1 MRRHQK
7 GFMTH
12 IRTVLAVSALL
23 ASATLAQAAAQ
34 LPLMQAARRG
44 DVQTVRT
51 LIKQGSDVNAVE
63 ADGSTALHH
72 AANRGDSAVV
82 EALLAG
88 GARATVATRYGI
100 TPLAL
105 AATSGNVQVIEALI
119 KAGADANGVGAG
131 GETMLMTA
139 ARTGNAAALKALLTA
154 GAKVDARE
162 TRRGQTALMWAAAAG
177 NVDGMKVLIESGA
190 DVKAKSNEVDFKL
203 TSRRGEGQTGGPTGG
218 FSQAAQIQFT
228 PLAFAVRGGSIGAV
242 TLLLDSGASAN
253 EKLPDGLNM
262 VILAIINAHWELAGL
277 LVDRGADVNAA
288 EAGWT
293 ALHQVARSRSLTV
306 GHVPHPTQT
315 GQMSSLDL
323 AKKLLAKG
331 ANVNARMTKDGMKAD
346 GYRTD
351 LNRIGA
357 TAYLLAAK
365 GVDHELMRLLLA
377 AGADPLLTNDHGMRP
392 LMVAAGVALH
402 ATGEDTGT
410 HEDALEAV
418 KMAYE
423 ADKDVNYVDKRG
435 HTAILGAARRG
446 SLTVARFLVE
456 HGADLSVTMKRENFV
471 GQAYG
476 TKGLS
481 WSPLTIALG
490 YGKDGEPLFLG
501 SERHFEVA
509 GYLYNEMKKRG
520 VSFEHEHAESLA
532 FIRAQV
538 GEAPA
543 VASADPAVR

>member
-1 MRRHQK
+1 VRHQPSRL
-7 GFMTH
+7 MH
-12 IRTVLAVSALL
+12 RLRVVLTVGVLLGSVTIAQGRAALL
-23 ASATLAQAAAQ
+23 PIQ
-34 LPLMQAARRG
+34 QAARAG
-44 DVQTVRT
+44 DVEKVRA
-51 LIKQGSDVNAVE
+51 LIKQGADVNAVE

-72 AANRGDSAVV
+72 AANRGDVAVV
-82 EALLAG
+82 EALLGG
-88 GARATVATRYGI
+88 GAKATVANRYGI
-100 TPLAL
+100 TPLSL
-105 AATSGNVQVIEALI
+105 AASSGSVQVIERLL
-119 KAGADANGVGAG
+119 KAGADPNGTTAG
-131 GETMLMTA
+131 GETALMTA
-139 ARTGNAAALKALLTA
+139 ARTGDAAVLKALLTA

-162 TRRGQTALMWAAAAG
+162 PRRGQTALMWAAAAG
-177 NVDGMKVLIESGA
+177 NAEGMKVLIEGGA
-190 DVKAKSNEVDFKL
+190 DVRARSNEVDFKR
-203 TSRRGEGQTGGPTGG
+203 TMRNGDGPTGAG
-218 FSQAAQIQFT
+218 ASQPASIQFS
-228 PLAFAVRGGSIGAV
+228 PLAFAVRGGSLPAV
-242 TLLLDSGASAN
+242 NLLLDSGADAN

-262 VILAIINAHWELAGL
+262 VILAIINAHWELAAR
-277 LVDRGADVNAA
+277 LVDRGADPNAA

-323 AKKLLAKG
+323 AKKLIAKG
-331 ANVNARMTKDGMKAD
+331 ANINARMTKDGMKAD
-346 GYRTD
+346 GYRTQ

-357 TAYLLAAK
+357 TPYLLAAK
-365 GVDHELMRLLLA
+365 GVDHALMRLLLTN
-377 AGADPLLTNDHGMRP
+377 GADPLLTNDHGMRP

-418 KMAYE
+418 KVAYE

-446 SLTVARFLVE
+446 SLAVAQFLVE
-456 HGADLSVTMKRENFV
+456 HGANLDVTLKRENFV

-509 GYLYNEMKKRG
+509 GYLYKEMKKRG
-520 VSFEHEHAESLA
+520 ISFEHEHPESLTL
-532 FIRAQV
+532 IQSQV
-538 GEAPA
+538 GETPA
-543 VASADPAVR
+543 VAAGAPAAK

>member
-1 MRRHQK
+1 MNR
-7 GFMTH
+7 
-12 IRTVLAVSALL
+12 IRTALAVGALLVSAGSAL
-23 ASATLAQAAAQ
+23 AAAAQ
-34 LPLMQAARRG
+34 SPLQQAARRG
-44 DVQTVRT
+44 DIQAVRS

-72 AANRGDSAVV
+72 AANRGDAAVV

-88 GARATVATRYGI
+88 GAKATVATRYGV

-105 AATSGNVQVIEALI
+105 AAASGNVQVIEALI
-119 KAGADANGVGAG
+119 KAGADANGVGPG
-131 GETMLMTA
+131 GETALMTA
-139 ARTGNAAALKALLTA
+139 SRMGSGPAIKALLTA
-154 GAKVDARE
+154 GAKVDARDP
-162 TRRGQTALMWAAAAG
+162 RRGQTALMWASAAG
-177 NVDGMKVLIESGA
+177 NVDGMKALIEGGA
-190 DVKAKSNEVDFKL
+190 DVKARSDEVDFKR
-203 TSRRGEGQTGGPTGG
+203 TVRGNGGNPGLDTNQSG
-218 FSQAAQIQFT
+218 IQFS
-228 PLAFAVRGGSIGAV
+228 PLSFAVRGGSVDAV
-242 TLLLDSGASAN
+242 NLLLDAGADVN

-262 VILAIINAHWELAGL
+262 VILAIINAHWELAARL
-277 LVDRGADVNAA
+277 IDRGADPNAA

-315 GQMSSLDL
+315 GQMSSIDL
-323 AKKLLAKG
+323 AKKLIAKG
-331 ANVNARMTKDGMKAD
+331 ANVNARITKDGMKTD
-346 GYRTD
+346 GYRTQ

-377 AGADPLLTNDHGMRP
+377 NGADPLLTNDHGMRP

-418 KMAYE
+418 KVAYE
-423 ADKDVNYVDKRG
+423 VDKDVNYVDKRG

-446 SLTVARFLVE
+446 SVAVTQFLVE
-456 HGADLSVTMKRENFV
+456 RGADLSATVKRENFV
-471 GQAYG
+471 GQSYG
-476 TKGLS
+476 SRGLS

-490 YGKDGEPLFLG
+490 FGKDGEPLFLG
-501 SERHFEVA
+501 SERHFDVA
-509 GYLYNEMKKRG
+509 AYLYKEMKKRG
-520 VSFEHEHAESLA
+520 ISFEHEHAESLA

-543 VASADPAVR
+543 VAATQ

>member
-1 MRRHQK
+1 MIRRVAALSL
-7 GFMTH
+7 G
-12 IRTVLAVSALL
+12 VLLGACLPAGAAGADRPLL
-23 ASATLAQAAAQ
+23 R
-34 LPLMQAARRG
+34 AARTG
-44 DVQTVRT
+44 DVQALRT
-51 LIKQGSDVNAVE
+51 LIRQGSDVNAVE

-72 AANRGDSAVV
+72 AANRADVAAVEV
-82 EALLAG
+82 LLGA
-88 GARATVATRYGI
+88 GARATTANRYGV
-100 TPLAL
+100 TPLSL
-105 AATSGNVQVIEALI
+105 AAATGEGPVIERLL
-119 KAGADANGVGAG
+119 KAGADANSTTAG
-131 GETMLMTA
+131 GETALMTA
-139 ARTGNAAALKALLTA
+139 ARTGSAAALKALLAA
-154 GAKVDARE
+154 GAKLDARDS
-162 TRRGQTALMWAAAAG
+162 RRAQTALMWASAAG

-190 DVKAKSNEVDFKL
+190 DIRARSNEVDFKR
-203 TSRRGEGQTGGPTGG
+203 TSRGGQSATGASA
-218 FSQAAQIQFT
+218 SQPATIQFS
-228 PLAFAVRGGSIGAV
+228 PLAFAVRGGHLDAV
-242 TLLLDSGASAN
+242 KLLLDSGADAN
-253 EKLPDGLNM
+253 EKLPDGVNM

-315 GQMSSLDL
+315 GSLSSLDL
-323 AKKLLAKG
+323 AKKLIAKG

-357 TAYLLAAK
+357 TPYLLAAK
-365 GVDHELMRLLLA
+365 GVDHELMRVLLG

-418 KMAYE
+418 KAAYE
-423 ADKDVNYVDKRG
+423 ADKDVNYADKRG
-435 HTAILGAARRG
+435 HTALLGAARRG
-446 SLTVARFLVE
+446 ALPVVRFLVE
-456 HGADLSVTMKRENFV
+456 RGAKLDATIKRENFV

-481 WSPLTIALG
+481 WTPLTIALG
-490 YGKDGEPLFLG
+490 YAKDGEPLFLG

-509 GYLYNEMKKRG
+509 AYLYKEMKRQG
-520 VSFEHEHAESLA
+520 LSLEHEHPASLA
-532 FIRAQV
+532 LIQEMA
-538 GEAPA
+538 GEPA
-543 VASADPAVR
+543 KSAGVTAR